1 MIDLGRRSRAFF
13 AGAERPYNA
22 GVNNKT
28 ITITIPHRLTQAEAR
43 SRLQKGLAD
52 LKAQHAASIA
62 QVSETWSGDQ
72 MSFKLTTMG
81 QSITGRV
88 DVQPSAVK
96 LDIDLPWLLAAF
108 AEKFRPRIEQEGR
121 KMLEEKK

>member
-1 MIDLGRRSRAFF
+1 VS
-13 AGAERPYNA
+13 N
-22 GVNNKT
+22 NNKT
-28 ITITIPHRLTQAEAR
+28 ITITIPHRLSQDECRA
-43 SRLQKGLAD
+43 RLQKGITD

-62 QVSETWSGDQ
+62 QVAETWSGNQ
-72 MSFKLTTMG
+72 MSFKLTAMG
-81 QSITGRV
+81 QAITGRV

-96 LDIDLPWLLAAF
+96 LDIDLPWMLAMF

>member
-1 MIDLGRRSRAFF
+1 MTT
-13 AGAERPYNA
+13 
-22 GVNNKT
+22 NKT
-28 ITITIPHRLTQAEAR
+28 ITVTIPHRLTQAEAR
-43 SRLQKGLAD
+43 ARLQKGLTD

-62 QVSETWSGDQ
+62 QVAETWDGDR
-72 MSFKLTTMG
+72 MSFKLTAMG
-81 QSITGRV
+81 QAITGRV

-121 KMLEEKK
+121 RMLEEKK

>member
-1 MIDLGRRSRAFF
+1 
-13 AGAERPYNA
+13 
-22 GVNNKT
+22 VTTNKT
-28 ITITIPHRLTQAEAR
+28 ITITIPHRLTQQEAR
-43 SRLQKGLAD
+43 QRLQKGLTD

-62 QVSETWSGDQ
+62 QVSESWNGDQ
-72 MSFKLTTMG
+72 MSFRLTAMG

-88 DVQPSAVK
+88 DVQPSAIK

-121 KMLEEKK
+121 RMLEDKK

>member
-1 MIDLGRRSRAFF
+1 MT
-13 AGAERPYNA
+13 
-22 GVNNKT
+22 NNKT
-28 ITITIPHRLTQAEAR
+28 ITVTIPHRLTQAEAR
-43 SRLQKGLAD
+43 QRLQKGIMD

-62 QVSETWSGDQ
+62 QVSETWNGDQ
-72 MSFKLTTMG
+72 MNFKLAVMG

-96 LDIDLPWLLAAF
+96 LDIDLPWLLAAL

-121 KMLEEKK
+121 KMLENK

>member
-1 MIDLGRRSRAFF
+1 M
-13 AGAERPYNA
+13 
-22 GVNNKT
+22 NNKT
-28 ITITIPHRLTQAEAR
+28 ISISIPHRLTQEEAR
-43 SRLQKGLAD
+43 SRLQKGLTD

-62 QVSETWSGDQ
+62 QVSETWNGNQ
-72 MSFKLTTMG
+72 MSFRLTAMG
-81 QSITGRV
+81 QAITGRV
-88 DVQPSAVK
+88 DVLPSTIK

>member
-1 MIDLGRRSRAFF
+1 VST
-13 AGAERPYNA
+13 
-22 GVNNKT
+22 NKT
-28 ITITIPHRLTQAEAR
+28 ITITIPHRLTQQEAK
-43 SRLQKGLAD
+43 SRLQKGLTD

-62 QVSETWSGDQ
+62 QVSESWNGDQ
-72 MSFKLTTMG
+72 MSFRLTAMG

-88 DVQPSAVK
+88 DVQPSAIK

-121 KMLEEKK
+121 KMLEDKK